1 MKIVTIYNKLGG
13 EEIWIVRFQYTKK
26 KDVIKE
32 MIKCQNCGQ
41 EIPKESNFCPYCMK
55 KFASEICGESIKN
68 DKKLKKG
75 FVIIAALLGIVG
87 VIAAVFIISKL
98 KDVSSGYISDEN
110 MSGIDMP
117 TVDTESEGFDEG
129 VWYSEACI
137 KSAMTPMDEG
147 GYELIIYK
155 VDSEKIL
162 FSLYSYQTPPASRI
176 AQIEYV
182 EASIGND
189 GIVEFV
195 YEDDGWGN
203 QGEGKITLGE
213 ETIELFIQT
222 TIVDENA
229 MWSLEGTACLKKS
242 SAEIPD
248 ESKDFMG
255 LIGRYYYDVVNVMG
269 LRELGS
275 ELDEYAGMRHYLE
288 NNVTI
293 LEEDGTISAVSID
306 YSSLNTYM
314 RENLR
319 FSEGINGNSTYEDFE
334 NCMEEITYTED
345 YNGENIT
352 CFKTKE
358 TLFPTYIKVTFKEGK
373 IQNIYYFVSVS

>member
-1 MKIVTIYNKLGG
+1 MK
-13 EEIWIVRFQYTKK
+13 R
-26 KDVIKE
+26 
-32 MIKCQNCGQ
+32 CQNCGQ
-41 EIPKESNFCPYCMK
+41 EIPKESNFCPYCMI
-55 KFASEICGESIKN
+55 KFTSEICGENIKFE
-68 DKKLKKG
+68 KKSKKG
-75 FVIIAALLGIVG
+75 FVIIAILLGFVG
-87 VIAAVFIISKL
+87 VITATFTLKKL
-98 KDVSSGYISDEN
+98 EDDSDAYIPNDNVSD
-110 MSGIDMP
+110 IDMP
-117 TVDTESEGFDEG
+117 NIDIPTIDTQDGKFEEG

-137 KSAMTPMDEG
+137 ESAMTPMEKG
-147 GYELIIYK
+147 GYELIVYK
-155 VDSEKIL
+155 VESEKIL

-182 EASIGND
+182 EANIGSD
-189 GIVEFV
+189 GIIEFV

-203 QGEGKITLGE
+203 QGAGKITLGDDQ
-213 ETIELFIQT
+213 IELYIQT
-222 TIVDENA
+222 TSADGNA
-229 MWSLEGTACLKKS
+229 MWSLEGSACLKKS

-255 LIGRYYYDVVNVMG
+255 LIGRYYYDVINVIG

-275 ELDEYAGMRHYLE
+275 ELDEYAGMYHFLE
-288 NNVTI
+288 HNITI
-293 LEEDGTISAVSID
+293 LEEDGMIYSVNID

-319 FSEGINGNSTYEDFE
+319 FSEGINGNSTYEDIQ
-334 NCMEEITYTED
+334 NCMAEITYTED

-358 TLFPTYIKVTFKEGK
+358 TLFPTYIKVTFKGGE

>member
-1 MKIVTIYNKLGG
+1 MK
-13 EEIWIVRFQYTKK
+13 
-26 KDVIKE
+26 
-32 MIKCQNCGQ
+32 KCQNCGQ

-55 KFASEICGESIKN
+55 KFTSEVCGESIKVE
-68 DKKLKKG
+68 KKSKKG
-75 FVIIAALLGIVG
+75 FAILVVLLVVVVIVAT
-87 VIAAVFIISKL
+87 FILQKPE
-98 KDVSSGYISDEN
+98 DDSGAYIPNEN
-110 MSGIDMP
+110 MSNIDIPTLDMP
-117 TVDTESEGFDEG
+117 TVDAQNEDFEEG
-129 VWYSEACI
+129 VWHSEECI
-137 KSAMTPMDEG
+137 ESAMTPTEKG

-155 VDSEKIL
+155 VESEKIL

-182 EASIGND
+182 EANIGSD

-203 QGEGKITLGE
+203 QGSGKLRLGE
-213 ETIELFIQT
+213 DQIELYIQT
-222 TIVDENA
+222 TGTDGNA
-229 MWSLEGTACLKKS
+229 MWSLEGSAYLKKS

-255 LIGRYYYDVVNVMG
+255 LIGRYYYDVINVIG
-269 LRELGS
+269 LREIGS
-275 ELDEYAGMRHYLE
+275 ELDEYAGMYHFLE
-288 NNVTI
+288 HNI
-293 LEEDGTISAVSID
+293 SIFEENGMIYSVNID

-319 FSEGINGNSTYEDFE
+319 FSEGINGNSTYEDFQ
-334 NCMEEITYTED
+334 NCMEKITYTED

-358 TLFPTYIKVTFKEGK
+358 TLFPTYIKVTFKGGV
-373 IQNIYYFVSVS
+373 IQNIYYFVSIN